1 MVHKTG
7 LEDYYV
13 VRNQKKLRF
22 GYTTGSCAAGA
33 ARGAAELLLGEDE
46 IGEAELMT
54 PKGILLHLELL
65 DMKRDENA
73 ASCAVRKDAGDDPDT
88 TNGILVYAKVEKFQ
102 IRSDMEDRIVI
113 DGGTGVGRVTKPG
126 LSQKIGEAAINP
138 VPRAMILQAV
148 EEIADR
154 YHYEGGL
161 KVTIS
166 VPEGEKIARKT
177 FNPRLGIVGGIS
189 ILGTSGIVEPM
200 SEKALID
207 SIRVEMSQHAAMG
220 EQYMLV
226 TPGNYGADY
235 LREHM
240 ALPFEKNIKCSN
252 YVGET
257 IDMAVDM
264 GVKGI
269 LFISHIGKFVK
280 VAAGIMNTHSHSADA
295 RMEVLCANAIRAGGD
310 LACARSILQCNTT
323 DEALRVLDE
332 NHILRET
339 MKEITDRIQFYL
351 DHRSYQ
357 QILLGAVIFSN
368 EYGYLGQTEHAAEL
382 INKIISNSFFIED
395 IHLLT
400 DRTVDAWVS
409 CVKTYCCLS
418 FCLCILD
425 HTDHFF
431 QCHFGTVM
439 DRAYILAVFEKL
451 RIHKRSCIDDNV
463 SLLKILFSSD
473 CDKIREQMDILDE
486 KGIAYD
492 YCPGVSAFCGAAS
505 ALNLE
510 YTLPEIS
517 QSVIITRMEGR
528 TPVPSKES
536 IQSFAAHQATMVV
549 FLSTGMLE
557 ELSRRLIEG
566 GYTKDTPAAIVY
578 KATWPDEKKFV
589 CTVGTLAQTAAE
601 NNITKTALMIIGD
614 SVKAA
619 QYDRSKLYDPG
630 FTTEFREATK

>member
-46 IGEAELMT
+46 IEEAELMT

-102 IRSDMEDRIVI
+102 IRSDMEDRIII

-166 VPEGEKIARKT
+166 VPEGEKIAKKT

-382 INKIISNSFFIED
+382 INKI
-395 IHLLT
+395 
-400 DRTVDAWVS
+400 
-409 CVKTYCCLS
+409 
-418 FCLCILD
+418 
-425 HTDHFF
+425 
-431 QCHFGTVM
+431 
-439 DRAYILAVFEKL
+439 
-451 RIHKRSCIDDNV
+451 
-463 SLLKILFSSD
+463 
-473 CDKIREQMDILDE
+473 
-486 KGIAYD
+486 
-492 YCPGVSAFCGAAS
+492 
-505 ALNLE
+505 
-510 YTLPEIS
+510 
-517 QSVIITRMEGR
+517 
-528 TPVPSKES
+528 SK
-536 IQSFAAHQATMVV
+536 
-549 FLSTGMLE
+549 
-557 ELSRRLIEG
+557 
-566 GYTKDTPAAIVY
+566 
-578 KATWPDEKKFV
+578 
-589 CTVGTLAQTAAE
+589 
-601 NNITKTALMIIGD
+601 GD
-614 SVKAA
+614 S
-619 QYDRSKLYDPG
+619 
-630 FTTEFREATK
+630 E

>member
-1 MVHKTG
+1 MVQKNG

-13 VRNQKKLRF
+13 IRNQKKLRF

-33 ARGAAELLLGEDE
+33 ARGAVRLLLGEDE
-46 IGEAELMT
+46 ISEVELMT
-54 PKGILLHLELL
+54 PKGILLHLEIL
-65 DMKRDENA
+65 DRKRSENA

-88 TNGILVYAKVEKFQ
+88 TNGILVYAKVEKFL
-102 IRSDMEDRIVI
+102 IRSGMEDRIVI
-113 DGGTGVGRVTKPG
+113 DGGIGVGRVTKPG
-126 LSQKIGEAAINP
+126 LSQKVGEAAINP

-148 EEIADR
+148 EEIADQ

-207 SIRVEMSQHAAMG
+207 SIRVEMTQHAAMG

-240 ALPFEKNIKCSN
+240 ELPFEKNIKCSN

-295 RMEVLCANAIRAGGD
+295 RMEVLCSNAIRAGGD

-332 NHILRET
+332 NHILKET

-368 EYGYLGQTEHAAEL
+368 EYGYLGQTANAAEL
-382 INKIISNSFFIED
+382 I
-395 IHLLT
+395 
-400 DRTVDAWVS
+400 
-409 CVKTYCCLS
+409 
-418 FCLCILD
+418 
-425 HTDHFF
+425 
-431 QCHFGTVM
+431 
-439 DRAYILAVFEKL
+439 
-451 RIHKRSCIDDNV
+451 
-463 SLLKILFSSD
+463 
-473 CDKIREQMDILDE
+473 DKISKGE
-486 KGIAYD
+486 K
-492 YCPGVSAFCGAAS
+492 
-505 ALNLE
+505 E
-510 YTLPEIS
+510 
-517 QSVIITRMEGR
+517 
-528 TPVPSKES
+528 
-536 IQSFAAHQATMVV
+536 
-549 FLSTGMLE
+549 
-557 ELSRRLIEG
+557 
-566 GYTKDTPAAIVY
+566 
-578 KATWPDEKKFV
+578 
-589 CTVGTLAQTAAE
+589 
-601 NNITKTALMIIGD
+601 
-614 SVKAA
+614 
-619 QYDRSKLYDPG
+619 
-630 FTTEFREATK
+630 

>member
-1 MVHKTG
+1 MVQKNG

-13 VRNQKKLRF
+13 IRNQKKLRF

-33 ARGAAELLLGEDE
+33 ARGAVRLLLGEDE
-46 IGEAELMT
+46 ISEVELMT
-54 PKGILLHLELL
+54 PKGILLHLEIL
-65 DMKRDENA
+65 DRKRSENA

-88 TNGILVYAKVEKFQ
+88 TNGILVYAKVEKFL

-113 DGGTGVGRVTKPG
+113 DGGIGVGRVTKPG
-126 LSQKIGEAAINP
+126 LSQKVGEAAINP

-148 EEIADR
+148 EEIADQ

-189 ILGTSGIVEPM
+189 ILGTSGIVETM

-207 SIRVEMSQHAAMG
+207 SIRVEMTQHAAMG

-240 ALPFEKNIKCSN
+240 ELPFEKNIKCSN

-295 RMEVLCANAIRAGGD
+295 RMEVLCSNAIRAGGD

-332 NHILRET
+332 NHILKET

-368 EYGYLGQTEHAAEL
+368 EYGYLGQTANAAEL
-382 INKIISNSFFIED
+382 I
-395 IHLLT
+395 
-400 DRTVDAWVS
+400 
-409 CVKTYCCLS
+409 
-418 FCLCILD
+418 
-425 HTDHFF
+425 
-431 QCHFGTVM
+431 
-439 DRAYILAVFEKL
+439 
-451 RIHKRSCIDDNV
+451 
-463 SLLKILFSSD
+463 
-473 CDKIREQMDILDE
+473 DKISKGE
-486 KGIAYD
+486 K
-492 YCPGVSAFCGAAS
+492 
-505 ALNLE
+505 E
-510 YTLPEIS
+510 
-517 QSVIITRMEGR
+517 
-528 TPVPSKES
+528 
-536 IQSFAAHQATMVV
+536 
-549 FLSTGMLE
+549 
-557 ELSRRLIEG
+557 
-566 GYTKDTPAAIVY
+566 
-578 KATWPDEKKFV
+578 
-589 CTVGTLAQTAAE
+589 
-601 NNITKTALMIIGD
+601 
-614 SVKAA
+614 
-619 QYDRSKLYDPG
+619 
-630 FTTEFREATK
+630 

>member
-1 MVHKTG
+1 MVQKNG

-13 VRNQKKLRF
+13 IRNQKKLRF

-33 ARGAAELLLGEDE
+33 ARGAARLLLGEDE
-46 IGEAELMT
+46 ISEVELMT
-54 PKGILLHLELL
+54 PKGILLHLEIL
-65 DMKRDENA
+65 DRKRSENA

-88 TNGILVYAKVEKFQ
+88 TNGILVYAEVEKFL

-113 DGGTGVGRVTKPG
+113 DGGIGVGRVTKPG

-148 EEIADR
+148 EEIADQ

-332 NHILRET
+332 NHILKET

-368 EYGYLGQTEHAAEL
+368 EYGYLGQTANAAEL
-382 INKIISNSFFIED
+382 I
-395 IHLLT
+395 
-400 DRTVDAWVS
+400 
-409 CVKTYCCLS
+409 
-418 FCLCILD
+418 
-425 HTDHFF
+425 
-431 QCHFGTVM
+431 
-439 DRAYILAVFEKL
+439 
-451 RIHKRSCIDDNV
+451 
-463 SLLKILFSSD
+463 
-473 CDKIREQMDILDE
+473 DKISKGE
-486 KGIAYD
+486 K
-492 YCPGVSAFCGAAS
+492 
-505 ALNLE
+505 E
-510 YTLPEIS
+510 
-517 QSVIITRMEGR
+517 
-528 TPVPSKES
+528 
-536 IQSFAAHQATMVV
+536 
-549 FLSTGMLE
+549 
-557 ELSRRLIEG
+557 
-566 GYTKDTPAAIVY
+566 
-578 KATWPDEKKFV
+578 
-589 CTVGTLAQTAAE
+589 
-601 NNITKTALMIIGD
+601 
-614 SVKAA
+614 
-619 QYDRSKLYDPG
+619 
-630 FTTEFREATK
+630 

>member
-1 MVHKTG
+1 MVQKNG

-13 VRNQKKLRF
+13 IRNQKKLRF

-33 ARGAAELLLGEDE
+33 ARGAARLLLGEDE
-46 IGEAELMT
+46 ISEVELMT
-54 PKGILLHLELL
+54 PKGILLHLEIL
-65 DMKRDENA
+65 DRKRSENA

-88 TNGILVYAKVEKFQ
+88 TNGILVYAKVEKFL

-113 DGGTGVGRVTKPG
+113 DGGIGVGRVTKPG
-126 LSQKIGEAAINP
+126 LSQKVGEAAINP

-148 EEIADR
+148 EEIADQ

-207 SIRVEMSQHAAMG
+207 SIRVEMTQHAAMG

-240 ALPFEKNIKCSN
+240 ELSFEKNIKCSN

-295 RMEVLCANAIRAGGD
+295 RMEVLCSNAIRAGGD

-332 NHILRET
+332 NHILKET

-368 EYGYLGQTEHAAEL
+368 EYGYLGQTANAAEL
-382 INKIISNSFFIED
+382 I
-395 IHLLT
+395 
-400 DRTVDAWVS
+400 
-409 CVKTYCCLS
+409 
-418 FCLCILD
+418 
-425 HTDHFF
+425 
-431 QCHFGTVM
+431 
-439 DRAYILAVFEKL
+439 
-451 RIHKRSCIDDNV
+451 
-463 SLLKILFSSD
+463 
-473 CDKIREQMDILDE
+473 DKISKGE
-486 KGIAYD
+486 K
-492 YCPGVSAFCGAAS
+492 
-505 ALNLE
+505 E
-510 YTLPEIS
+510 
-517 QSVIITRMEGR
+517 
-528 TPVPSKES
+528 
-536 IQSFAAHQATMVV
+536 
-549 FLSTGMLE
+549 
-557 ELSRRLIEG
+557 
-566 GYTKDTPAAIVY
+566 
-578 KATWPDEKKFV
+578 
-589 CTVGTLAQTAAE
+589 
-601 NNITKTALMIIGD
+601 
-614 SVKAA
+614 
-619 QYDRSKLYDPG
+619 
-630 FTTEFREATK
+630 

>member
-1 MVHKTG
+1 MVQKNG

-13 VRNQKKLRF
+13 IRNQKKLRF

-33 ARGAAELLLGEDE
+33 ARGAARLLLGEDE
-46 IGEAELMT
+46 ISEVELMT
-54 PKGILLHLELL
+54 PKGILLHLEIL
-65 DMKRDENA
+65 DRKRSENA

-88 TNGILVYAKVEKFQ
+88 TNGILVYAKVEKFL

-113 DGGTGVGRVTKPG
+113 DGGIGVGRGTKPG
-126 LSQKIGEAAINP
+126 LSQTVGEAAINP

-148 EEIADR
+148 EEIADQ
-154 YHYEGGL
+154 YLYEGGL

-207 SIRVEMSQHAAMG
+207 SIRVEMTQHAAMG

-240 ALPFEKNIKCSN
+240 ELPFEKNIKCSN

-295 RMEVLCANAIRAGGD
+295 RMEVLCSNAIRAGGD

-332 NHILRET
+332 SHILKET
-339 MKEITDRIQFYL
+339 MKEVTDRIQFYL

-368 EYGYLGQTEHAAEL
+368 EYGYLGQTANAAEL
-382 INKIISNSFFIED
+382 IKKIS
-395 IHLLT
+395 
-400 DRTVDAWVS
+400 
-409 CVKTYCCLS
+409 
-418 FCLCILD
+418 
-425 HTDHFF
+425 
-431 QCHFGTVM
+431 
-439 DRAYILAVFEKL
+439 
-451 RIHKRSCIDDNV
+451 
-463 SLLKILFSSD
+463 
-473 CDKIREQMDILDE
+473 
-486 KGIAYD
+486 KGERD
-492 YCPGVSAFCGAAS
+492 
-505 ALNLE
+505 
-510 YTLPEIS
+510 
-517 QSVIITRMEGR
+517 
-528 TPVPSKES
+528 
-536 IQSFAAHQATMVV
+536 
-549 FLSTGMLE
+549 
-557 ELSRRLIEG
+557 
-566 GYTKDTPAAIVY
+566 
-578 KATWPDEKKFV
+578 
-589 CTVGTLAQTAAE
+589 
-601 NNITKTALMIIGD
+601 
-614 SVKAA
+614 
-619 QYDRSKLYDPG
+619 
-630 FTTEFREATK
+630 

>member
-1 MVHKTG
+1 MVQKNG

-13 VRNQKKLRF
+13 IRNQKKLRF

-33 ARGAAELLLGEDE
+33 ARGAARLLLGEDE
-46 IGEAELMT
+46 ISEVELMT
-54 PKGILLHLELL
+54 PKGILLHLEIL
-65 DMKRDENA
+65 DRKRSENA

-88 TNGILVYAKVEKFQ
+88 TNGILVYAKVEKFL

-113 DGGTGVGRVTKPG
+113 DGGIGVGRVTKPG

-148 EEIADR
+148 EEIADQ

-207 SIRVEMSQHAAMG
+207 SIRVEMTQHAAMG

-240 ALPFEKNIKCSN
+240 ELPFEKNIKCSN

-295 RMEVLCANAIRAGGD
+295 RMEVLCSNAIRAGGE

-332 NHILRET
+332 NHILKET

-368 EYGYLGQTEHAAEL
+368 EYGYLGQTANAAEL
-382 INKIISNSFFIED
+382 I
-395 IHLLT
+395 
-400 DRTVDAWVS
+400 
-409 CVKTYCCLS
+409 
-418 FCLCILD
+418 
-425 HTDHFF
+425 
-431 QCHFGTVM
+431 
-439 DRAYILAVFEKL
+439 
-451 RIHKRSCIDDNV
+451 
-463 SLLKILFSSD
+463 
-473 CDKIREQMDILDE
+473 DKISKGE
-486 KGIAYD
+486 K
-492 YCPGVSAFCGAAS
+492 
-505 ALNLE
+505 E
-510 YTLPEIS
+510 
-517 QSVIITRMEGR
+517 
-528 TPVPSKES
+528 
-536 IQSFAAHQATMVV
+536 
-549 FLSTGMLE
+549 
-557 ELSRRLIEG
+557 
-566 GYTKDTPAAIVY
+566 
-578 KATWPDEKKFV
+578 
-589 CTVGTLAQTAAE
+589 
-601 NNITKTALMIIGD
+601 
-614 SVKAA
+614 
-619 QYDRSKLYDPG
+619 
-630 FTTEFREATK
+630 

>member
-46 IGEAELMT
+46 IEEAELMT

-88 TNGILVYAKVEKFQ
+88 TNGILVYAKIEKFQ

-257 IDMAVDM
+257 IDMAIDM

-382 INKIISNSFFIED
+382 INKI
-395 IHLLT
+395 
-400 DRTVDAWVS
+400 
-409 CVKTYCCLS
+409 
-418 FCLCILD
+418 
-425 HTDHFF
+425 
-431 QCHFGTVM
+431 
-439 DRAYILAVFEKL
+439 
-451 RIHKRSCIDDNV
+451 
-463 SLLKILFSSD
+463 
-473 CDKIREQMDILDE
+473 
-486 KGIAYD
+486 
-492 YCPGVSAFCGAAS
+492 
-505 ALNLE
+505 
-510 YTLPEIS
+510 
-517 QSVIITRMEGR
+517 
-528 TPVPSKES
+528 SK
-536 IQSFAAHQATMVV
+536 
-549 FLSTGMLE
+549 
-557 ELSRRLIEG
+557 
-566 GYTKDTPAAIVY
+566 
-578 KATWPDEKKFV
+578 
-589 CTVGTLAQTAAE
+589 
-601 NNITKTALMIIGD
+601 GD
-614 SVKAA
+614 S
-619 QYDRSKLYDPG
+619 
-630 FTTEFREATK
+630 E

>member
-1 MVHKTG
+1 MVQKNG

-13 VRNQKKLRF
+13 IRNQKKLRF

-33 ARGAAELLLGEDE
+33 ARGAVRLLLGEDE
-46 IGEAELMT
+46 ISEVELMT
-54 PKGILLHLELL
+54 PKGILLHLEIL
-65 DMKRDENA
+65 DRKRSENA

-88 TNGILVYAKVEKFQ
+88 TNGILVYAKVEKFL

-113 DGGTGVGRVTKPG
+113 DVGIGVGRVTKPG
-126 LSQKIGEAAINP
+126 LSQKVGEAAINP

-148 EEIADR
+148 EEIADQ

-207 SIRVEMSQHAAMG
+207 SIRVEMTQHAAMG

-240 ALPFEKNIKCSN
+240 ELPFEKNIKCSN

-295 RMEVLCANAIRAGGD
+295 RMEVLCSNAIRAGGD

-332 NHILRET
+332 NHILKET

-368 EYGYLGQTEHAAEL
+368 EYGYLGQTANAAEL
-382 INKIISNSFFIED
+382 I
-395 IHLLT
+395 
-400 DRTVDAWVS
+400 
-409 CVKTYCCLS
+409 
-418 FCLCILD
+418 
-425 HTDHFF
+425 
-431 QCHFGTVM
+431 
-439 DRAYILAVFEKL
+439 
-451 RIHKRSCIDDNV
+451 
-463 SLLKILFSSD
+463 
-473 CDKIREQMDILDE
+473 DKISKGE
-486 KGIAYD
+486 K
-492 YCPGVSAFCGAAS
+492 
-505 ALNLE
+505 E
-510 YTLPEIS
+510 
-517 QSVIITRMEGR
+517 
-528 TPVPSKES
+528 
-536 IQSFAAHQATMVV
+536 
-549 FLSTGMLE
+549 
-557 ELSRRLIEG
+557 
-566 GYTKDTPAAIVY
+566 
-578 KATWPDEKKFV
+578 
-589 CTVGTLAQTAAE
+589 
-601 NNITKTALMIIGD
+601 
-614 SVKAA
+614 
-619 QYDRSKLYDPG
+619 
-630 FTTEFREATK
+630 